1 MHHSEM
7 ECSGTFGQRHNDP
20 AVRPMEAVHLGSF
33 AAGTGAGRAEV
44 DAAVQL
50 LAAKT
55 ALVMAVSYTHLTLP
69 TKRIV

>member
-7 ECSGTFGQRHNDP
+7 EGSGTFGQRDTDP
-20 AVRPMEAVHLGSF
+20 AVRPVYAVYLGSF

-44 DAAVQL
+44 DTAVQL

-55 ALVMAVSYTHLTLP
+55 ALVMEGDLF
-69 TKRIV
+69 

>member
-33 AAGTGAGRAEV
+33 AAGTGAGRAEA

-50 LAAKT
+50 LTAKT
-55 ALVMAVSYTHLTLP
+55 ALVMEDDLF
-69 TKRIV
+69 

>member
-7 ECSGTFGQRHNDP
+7 ECSGTFGQRDNDP

-33 AAGTGAGRAEV
+33 AAGAGAGRAEV

-55 ALVMAVSYTHLTLP
+55 ALVMEGDLF
-69 TKRIV
+69 

>member
-7 ECSGTFGQRHNDP
+7 ECSGTFGQRYNDP
-20 AVRPMEAVHLGSF
+20 AVRPMEAVQLGGF
-33 AAGTGAGRAEV
+33 AAGTGAGRAEA

-55 ALVMAVSYTHLTLP
+55 ALVMEGDLF
-69 TKRIV
+69 

>member
-7 ECSGTFGQRHNDP
+7 ECSGTFGQRDNDP
-20 AVRPMEAVHLGSF
+20 AVRPVKAVHLGSF
-33 AAGTGAGRAEV
+33 AAGTGTGRAEV

-55 ALVMAVSYTHLTLP
+55 ALVMEGDLF
-69 TKRIV
+69 

>member
-7 ECSGTFGQRHNDP
+7 ECSGTFGQRHDDP
-20 AVRPMEAVHLGSF
+20 AVRPMKAIHLGGF
-33 AAGTGAGRAEV
+33 AAGAGTGRAEV

-55 ALVMAVSYTHLTLP
+55 ALVMEDDLF
-69 TKRIV
+69 

>member
-44 DAAVQL
+44 DAAIQL

-69 TKRIV
+69 TKLEV

>member
-1 MHHSEM
+1 MK
-7 ECSGTFGQRHNDP
+7 
-20 AVRPMEAVHLGSF
+20 AVHLGSF

-55 ALVMAVSYTHLTLP
+55 ALVMEGDLF
-69 TKRIV
+69 

>member
-7 ECSGTFGQRHNDP
+7 ERSGTF
-20 AVRPMEAVHLGSF
+20 
-33 AAGTGAGRAEV
+33 GRAEV

-55 ALVMAVSYTHLTLP
+55 ALVMEGDLF
-69 TKRIV
+69 